1 MRVPDHLNEVIEIV
15 VQQMI
20 LEESGEGSFPNPLR
34 ESVGAKLLAKILELI
49 DEILKNHCE
58 HLAMNGIYTVSDMLH
73 LLPCPL
79 CYGDSDHRTVVGG
92 DETDGKKAET
102 TPRSLR
108 RAATTQQKNVRN
120 RPDRALSRS
129 VNLPTVADD
138 RANALYA
145 FRVDEC
151 IEQTVVSDSMSCPR
165 HGQLEIAHLAP
176 DIVRN
181 CVPAM
186 SVC

>member
-1 MRVPDHLNEVIEIV
+1 M
-15 VQQMI
+15 
-20 LEESGEGSFPNPLR
+20 
-34 ESVGAKLLAKILELI
+34 
-49 DEILKNHCE
+49 
-58 HLAMNGIYTVSDMLH
+58 
-73 LLPCPL
+73 
-79 CYGDSDHRTVVGG
+79 GG
-92 DETDGKKAET
+92 DETDGKKAD

-108 RAATTQQKNVRN
+108 RAVTAQKRDVRN
-120 RPDRALSRS
+120 RPDRALSKS
-129 VNLPTVADD
+129 VNVPDG
-138 RANALYA
+138 RGEALYA